1 MPRLLIVHHTP
12 SPSMHA
18 MFDAVRSGARDEQ
31 IVGVEVLERP
41 ALGATE
47 ADVLS
52 ADGFV
57 LGSPANL
64 GYLSGALK
72 HFFDTIYYP
81 CLESTIGRPFSA
93 FLHGNNDTTGAER
106 ALETITTGLQWRLV
120 QAPVCVVG
128 NPTPDHLAA
137 CRELGASV
145 AAGLTLDTP

>member
-1 MPRLLIVHHTP
+1 
-12 SPSMHA
+12 MHA
-18 MFDAVRSGARDEQ
+18 MFDAVRSGARDER
-31 IVGVEVLERP
+31 IDGVEVVERP
-41 ALGATE
+41 ALAATE
-47 ADVLS
+47 ADVLA

-72 HFFDTIYYP
+72 HFFDVVYYP

-93 FLHGNNDTTGAER
+93 YLHGNNDTTGAEQ
-106 ALETITTGLQWRLV
+106 ALETITTGLQWRMV

-128 NPTPDHLAA
+128 NPTSADLAA

-145 AAGLTLDTP
+145 AATLTLDLP